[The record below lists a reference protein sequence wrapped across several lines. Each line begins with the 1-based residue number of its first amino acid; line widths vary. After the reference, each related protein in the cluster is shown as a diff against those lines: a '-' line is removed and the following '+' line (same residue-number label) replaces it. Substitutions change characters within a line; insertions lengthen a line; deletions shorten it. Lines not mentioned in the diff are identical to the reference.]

1 MKRAEATR
9 LLWGG
14 LLVYCIAQAA
24 TFVLFV
30 THLAKVNKQIAKET
44 RENCFGTVSE
54 SELWSQMT
62 IFQCLKALRE

>member
-14 LLVYCIAQAA
+14 LLVYCIAHAA

-44 RENCFGTVSE
+44 REN
-54 SELWSQMT
+54 W
-62 IFQCLKALRE
+62 AD

>member
-14 LLVYCIAQAA
+14 LLVYCIAHAA

-44 RENCFGTVSE
+44 RENCENCENRENWADYCFETVSE
-54 SELWSQMT
+54 SEL
-62 IFQCLKALRE
+62 